1 MSLKLTAWAACTC
14 PCGFVG
20 YLTNRQFFMVCT
32 LIDHRNNVKMYKTQV
47 KPGTARGQGLGV
59 SLQSFDVLTSFL
71 WSICF
76 LPRLKRADTSQRRH
90 WFPREM
96 TTEKGVQKFHTDDAS
111 LPRTG

>member
-1 MSLKLTAWAACTC
+1 MSLQLTAWAACTC

-20 YLTNRQFFMVCT
+20 YLTNRQQFFMVCT
-32 LIDHRNNVKMYKTQV
+32 LIDHKNNVKMFKTQV
-47 KPGTARGQGLGV
+47 ELRTAGQGFHCKVLNI
-59 SLQSFDVLTSFL
+59 LTSFL

-76 LPRLKRADTSQRRH
+76 LPSLKTANTSQRRH

-96 TTEKGVQKFHTDDAS
+96 TTEKGSQKFHTDDAS